1 MTLRIGE
8 LQMVGKKI
16 ALLLLLVLPAILLVN
31 HVSGNHEVSELV
43 MSGNFEIDEVL
54 LSFRIPGQLLERTV
68 AEGESVA
75 SGALIA
81 KLDPAEHLIA
91 VQRASATYEADLAAL
106 RELENGPR
114 PEEIE
119 QARAQL
125 QVAQAMQDQLEA
137 GSRPQ
142 EKKSAQALLRQAEA
156 QVEKNRAALDEATKD
171 ARRVTK
177 LFAENAVSEKDYLAA
192 RTREE
197 AANAIYNEAKAK
209 VEAARQSLSIADE
222 GPRREEIARARAA
235 VRAAQA
241 ALDLLLAGTRRERI
255 EREQARVAASLAAL
269 QQACLQL
276 EYTRLF
282 SPLAGVV
289 LTKAAEAGEF
299 VRQGQGIVTVGSLDR
314 IFLRVYVNET
324 SFGKVKHGQ
333 TVGVKVDGFPDE
345 TFTGQIVFISQEAE
359 FTPKSVQTHE
369 ERVKLVYRIKIAVDN
384 PDHKFKP
391 GMPADAILKL

>member
-1 MTLRIGE
+1 
-8 LQMVGKKI
+8 MVGKRI
-16 ALLLLLVLPAILLVN
+16 MALLLLVLAAILLVS
-31 HVSGNHEVSELV
+31 HGFGGHDAPQLM
-43 MSGNFEIDEVL
+43 MSGNFEIDEVV
-54 LSFRIPGQLLERTV
+54 LSFRIPGQLLERKVT
-68 AEGESVA
+68 EGQSIA
-75 SGALIA
+75 SGTQIAL
-81 KLDPAEHLIA
+81 LDPTEQLIA
-91 VQRASATYEADLAAL
+91 VQRASATYEADVAAL

-119 QARAQL
+119 QAKAQL
-125 QVAQAMQDQLEA
+125 QVAQAMQEQLEA

-142 EKKSAQALLRQAEA
+142 EKKSAQAMLHQAEA
-156 QVEKNRAALDEATKD
+156 QVEKNRASLDEATKD

-177 LFAENAVSEKDYLAA
+177 LFTENAVSEKDYLAA

-197 AANAIYNEAKAK
+197 AAKAVYNESKAKA
-209 VEAARQSLSIADE
+209 EAARQGLSIADE

-235 VRAAQA
+235 VRSAQA
-241 ALDLLLAGTRRERI
+241 ALDLMLAGTRSERL
-255 EREQARVAASLAAL
+255 EREQARVAASMAAL
-269 QQACLQL
+269 KQAQLQL
-276 EYTRLF
+276 EYTRLC
-282 SPLAGVV
+282 SPIDGVV